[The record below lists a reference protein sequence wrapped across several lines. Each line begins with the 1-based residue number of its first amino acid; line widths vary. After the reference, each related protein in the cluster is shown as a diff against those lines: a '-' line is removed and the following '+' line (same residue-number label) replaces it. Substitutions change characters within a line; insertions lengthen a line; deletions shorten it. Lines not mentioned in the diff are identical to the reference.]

1 MRTKELYSIRGE
13 LSQIKAQVDCLLES
27 LERMHQQRE
36 QHPGQAPPRVGPG
49 HVLSRLQLF
58 LFLRVPGALRVLD
71 LLFLSAGLL
80 PASWSAL
87 PPPPPPTPSGCSCGL
102 RTLVASGLSYHPH
115 PLSSWLGPPN
125 PAIDW

>member
-1 MRTKELYSIRGE
+1 MRTKELHSIRGE

-49 HVLSRLQLF
+49 HALSGLQLF
-58 LFLRVPGALRVLD
+58 LLLRVPGALRVLD

-87 PPPPPPTPSGCSCGL
+87 PPRPPRPPTPRLFLWLENPCGFW
-102 RTLVASGLSYHPH
+102 VVLS
-115 PLSSWLGPPN
+115 PLPTQQLAGTSKPSH
-125 PAIDW
+125 